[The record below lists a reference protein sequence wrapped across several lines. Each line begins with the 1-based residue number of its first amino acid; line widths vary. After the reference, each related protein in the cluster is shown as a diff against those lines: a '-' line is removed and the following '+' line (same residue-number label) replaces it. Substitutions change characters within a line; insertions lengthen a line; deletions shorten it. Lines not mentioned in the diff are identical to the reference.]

1 MAPSNS
7 YLLILIPTMDRTHQL
22 PRRNYRNDSKLLP
35 RFFEKTKQTTMTIK
49 HDGFHLAVS

>member
-7 YLLILIPTMDRTHQL
+7 YLLTLIPTMDRTHQL